1 MTRTFQNARFA
12 FPSGLLSYTKA
23 MVTIREEYWRSSWI
37 VGRRLWQN
45 HHHLAPKPGE
55 KKMNKL
61 QCELAS
67 AVFAIAALWGG
78 SAIHAHDVHKE
89 LFPPAFCSSPNT

>member
-1 MTRTFQNARFA
+1 
-12 FPSGLLSYTKA
+12 
-23 MVTIREEYWRSSWI
+23 MVLVCDETGTPIGMRGVMLDIAERKQAERKGPQKSLEQGHI
-37 VGRRLWQN
+37 GRRLWQN

-67 AVFAIAALWGG
+67 AVSGEPTRF
-78 SAIHAHDVHKE
+78 
-89 LFPPAFCSSPNT
+89 